1 MASGPSLRRGTERL
15 GAVLAIAILT
25 ALLAA
30 AQAAAAPPAGPPYP
44 DAVAGQ
50 RVYDYAG
57 IFSPAA
63 ITEAESI
70 IAGIETRSGAQVTVY
85 TQIKPASDTL
95 DKANADARSL
105 MDQWGVGRKGID
117 DGLVILFDMETNRRH
132 GQVSLYAGSGF
143 RAAFLSDGDR
153 QAIFDDD
160 MKPLLKWGD
169 LDGGLL
175 AGLRD
180 VDANATPEHRATLEQ
195 GRFINSIIAVVGL
208 VVGLLLLLWAIGH
221 WFRHGRDPVIIDDN
235 SILMPAPPPDL
246 TPAMATILLE
256 NRSSDRTVTAGL
268 VDLAAQ
274 GAIAFTSHG
283 KTVSETKTGLKYLT
297 HGDAILPA
305 PEAALRDA
313 IAAKGQRHEG
323 VIVPS
328 SMYRLIHSFDSFKS
342 GLEAE
347 AIAQSWLAS
356 NPSAVVLNWGLLGA
370 AEIVLAVVVGFF
382 WLVFGASGIVV
393 AAGAIAV
400 AGTAT
405 MILAR
410 WMPCRTRQGAMLWSM
425 LAAYRRTLQLTMA
438 QSTSMGDVVKS
449 KALPWV
455 TTPDQVMAW
464 GVAFGLDRELE
475 GVLSRSLES
484 PDEEP
489 ASPTVSA
496 WHPTWW
502 LDSSSGQP
510 MSGFSLGHGG
520 GSGSSGLFSA
530 SLIPDPGSMIAALG
544 SVSHPSEPVSSSS
557 SSSSSSSFSSGSF
570 GGGGGGGG
578 GGAGGGF

>member
-1 MASGPSLRRGTERL
+1 MASGRILRRGAERL

-30 AQAAAAPPAGPPYP
+30 AQVAAAPPAGPPYP

-70 IAGIETRSGAQVTVY
+70 IAGIDARSGAQVTVY
-85 TQIKPASDTL
+85 TQIKPESDTL

-153 QAIFDDD
+153 QAIFDGD

-175 AGLRD
+175 VGLRD

-195 GRFINSIIAVVGL
+195 GRFINSMIAVVGGL
-208 VVGLLLLLWAIGH
+208 VGLIFLLWALGH

-246 TPAMATILLE
+246 TPAMATILLAD
-256 NRSSDRTVTAGL
+256 RSSDRTVTAGL
-268 VDLAAQ
+268 VDLASQ
-274 GAIAFTSHG
+274 GCIAFTSHG
-283 KTVSETKTGLKYLT
+283 EDPSDLTAGVKYLKS
-297 HGDAILPA
+297 GDDILPG

-313 IAAKGQRHEG
+313 IAAKGKKHDGEVSPRT
-323 VIVPS
+323 
-328 SMYRLIHSFDSFKS
+328 MYRLISAFDRFKS
-342 GLEAE
+342 GLESE
-347 AIAQSWLAS
+347 AVAQSWLTTK
-356 NPSAVVLNWGLLGA
+356 PTDVVSNWGLLGG
-370 AEIVLAVVVGFF
+370 AEIALAIIVGFF
-382 WLVFGASGIVV
+382 WLVLGASGLLVG
-393 AAGAIAV
+393 ALATALAGA
-400 AGTAT
+400 AT
-405 MILAR
+405 IVMAR

-425 LAAYRRTLQLTMA
+425 LSAYKRTLQLTMA
-438 QSTSMGDVVKS
+438 QAASIGDVVKS

-464 GVAFGLDRELE
+464 SVAFGLDRELE
-475 GVLSRSLES
+475 GVLSRSLAV
-484 PDEEP
+484 PDEQS
-489 ASPTVSA
+489 ASQAASA
-496 WHPTWW
+496 WQPAWW
-502 LDSSSGQP
+502 LAGSSAHSTTGI
-510 MSGFSLGHGG
+510 SLGHAG

-544 SVSHPSEPVSSSS
+544 AAGHPSGPPSSGGG
-557 SSSSSSSFSSGSF
+557 SSSSSSFGGGSF

>member
-1 MASGPSLRRGTERL
+1 MASGRILRRGAERL

-30 AQAAAAPPAGPPYP
+30 AQVAAAPPAGPPYP

-70 IAGIETRSGAQVTVY
+70 IARIEARSGAQVAVY
-85 TQIKPASDTL
+85 SQIKPASNTL

-117 DGLVILFDMETNRRH
+117 DGLVILFDMETNLKH
-132 GQVSLYAGSGF
+132 GQVSLYAGGGF
-143 RAAFLSDGDR
+143 
-153 QAIFDDD
+153 
-160 MKPLLKWGD
+160 
-169 LDGGLL
+169 L

-195 GRFINSIIAVVGL
+195 GRFVNSMIAVVGL
-208 VVGLLLLLWAIGH
+208 VVGLVLLLWAIVH
-221 WFRHGRDPVIIDDN
+221 WFRHGRDPIVIDDN

-256 NRSSDRTVTAGL
+256 NRNSDRTVTAGL

-274 GAIAFTSHG
+274 GCIAFTSHG

-297 HGDAILPA
+297 HGDAILPG

-313 IAAKGQRHEG
+313 IAAKGLRHEG

-347 AIAQSWLAS
+347 AIAQ
-356 NPSAVVLNWGLLGA
+356 G
-370 AEIVLAVVVGFF
+370 
-382 WLVFGASGIVV
+382 
-393 AAGAIAV
+393 
-400 AGTAT
+400 
-405 MILAR
+405 
-410 WMPCRTRQGAMLWSM
+410 
-425 LAAYRRTLQLTMA
+425 
-438 QSTSMGDVVKS
+438 
-449 KALPWV
+449 
-455 TTPDQVMAW
+455 
-464 GVAFGLDRELE
+464 
-475 GVLSRSLES
+475 
-484 PDEEP
+484 
-489 ASPTVSA
+489 
-496 WHPTWW
+496 
-502 LDSSSGQP
+502 
-510 MSGFSLGHGG
+510 
-520 GSGSSGLFSA
+520 
-530 SLIPDPGSMIAALG
+530 
-544 SVSHPSEPVSSSS
+544 
-557 SSSSSSSFSSGSF
+557 
-570 GGGGGGGG
+570 
-578 GGAGGGF
+578 